1 MQQQINAMTR
11 ASRLLPSTKPSLQH
25 LADICSQR
33 ATPDQYQQASS
44 IRNNVP
50 IYDIPPHR
58 ALDQTQ
64 RSSLQDEWYH
74 VLCRGPGVF
83 VTKGLFQ
90 DHHLIDRTT
99 SVLKGIISLESSSGN
114 SQGDHFAGTGNN
126 DRIWNSLGKHAVAD
140 PASFVRY
147 YSNPWLSSVCNS
159 WLGPGY
165 RITAQA
171 NNTKPGAEAQ
181 VCHRD
186 YHLGFLSKED
196 CFQFPRTAHVFSQFL
211 TLQGAVAHV
220 DVPLNSGPTRL
231 LPFSQTFEPGYV
243 AHQLPEFR
251 EYFLN
256 NYVELPLEKGDG
268 IFFNPALF
276 HGAGENQSTDIQRM
290 VNLLQVSSAFG
301 KPMESLDSLTMVKS
315 TWDDASQLFKD
326 TGLSEEIEA
335 LLPVLGES
343 YPFPTNLDVQRPNAG
358 NLAPGSEVD
367 IIRNALVRGSS
378 LAEVL
383 QALENH
389 SANRK
394 AG

>member
-1 MQQQINAMTR
+1 MTR

-33 ATPDQYQQASS
+33 ATPEQYQQASS

-126 DRIWNSLGKHAVAD
+126 DRIWNSLGKHATAD

-171 NNTKPGAEAQ
+171 NNAKPGAEAQ
-181 VCHRD
+181 GV
-186 YHLGFLSKED
+186 
-196 CFQFPRTAHVFSQFL
+196 
-211 TLQGAVAHV
+211 VAHV

-301 KPMESLDSLTMVKS
+301 KPMESLDSLTIVKS

-343 YPFPTNLDVQRPNAG
+343 YPFPTNLDVQRPDAA

-383 QALENH
+383 EALENH
-389 SANRK
+389 RANRK